1 MCSWSRRRTAFPLPY
16 RTMGPVSTPR
26 PRWRAWALETSANG
40 WRPSRGKW
48 RSPPAKRAPKRMW
61 NWNLSGMEGPI
72 NVALVDD
79 HKILTEGLRGL
90 IDNSGWAR
98 VAGVAHSAMECRNSL
113 GFWKPQ
119 VLLLDVNL
127 PDINGVDFCRE
138 LKAGHPDL
146 KILALTTHNEYSIV
160 RQMLDN
166 GASGYLIK
174 NAMGE
179 EVMEGIRAVA
189 HGEVFYSHE
198 VDVVLKREPEKSL
211 WHTHREREFL

>member
-1 MCSWSRRRTAFPLPY
+1 
-16 RTMGPVSTPR
+16 
-26 PRWRAWALETSANG
+26 
-40 WRPSRGKW
+40 
-48 RSPPAKRAPKRMW
+48 
-61 NWNLSGMEGPI
+61 MEGPI

-146 KILALTTHNEYSIV
+146 RILALTTHNEYSIV

-189 HGEVFYSHE
+189 HGEIFYSHE
-198 VDVVLKREPEKSL
+198 VDVLLKRAPEKNIWL
-211 WHTHREREFL
+211 TPRERELLRLIAEGLTNVEIAEQIFLSPETIKSYRKNLLLKLEAKNTAVLVRKALELKLI